1 MSLRQQQHPLIQA
14 WADQIEAIW
23 IQYLTLSDY
32 ALPPE
37 FEQVQG
43 DLEGESLLIENI
55 CYQAPPFRKLHL
67 QLAQVGVGLD
77 ILHCVMFPEPNYA
90 LPVFGT
96 DLVGGR
102 GQISAAIADL
112 SPITPDRQLSVA
124 YHEYL
129 NQLPTLEFAQPRQL
143 PDWGEI
149 FSEFCLFVRPQTDQ
163 EEANFLDRA
172 ATYLHWHCQQALIAQ
187 PLPESQGA
195 AVVTGHQHYCQQQQR
210 NDKTRRI
217 LIKAFGE
224 AWADRYMATVL
235 FDS

>member
-1 MSLRQQQHPLIQA
+1 MSLRQQQHPLIQV
-14 WADQIEAIW
+14 WAEQIETIW
-23 IQYLTLSDY
+23 AQYLTLSDY

-43 DLEGESLLIENI
+43 TLEGESLCIENI

-77 ILHCVMFPEPNYA
+77 ILHCVMFPQPNYA

-112 SPITPDRQLSVA
+112 SPITPDRQLSVTYHA
-124 YHEYL
+124 YL
-129 NQLPTLEFAQPRQL
+129 SQLPALEFSQPRQL
-143 PDWGEI
+143 PNWGEI

-163 EEANFLDRA
+163 EEANFCDRA

-187 PLPESQGA
+187 PVSESQVA
-195 AVVTGHQHYCQQQQR
+195 TVLAGHQYYCQQQQR

-217 LIKAFGE
+217 LVKAFGE
-224 AWADRYMATVL
+224 GWAERYMATVL